1 MRDSRFVLGYHG
13 CDRELAEKIVLG
25 RQEVAISENEY
36 DWLGKG
42 AYFWENDP
50 RRALEWA
57 QWIARHPQH
66 AKHKIVQPTVV
77 GAILDKGNCLDLTDS
92 ESLRLVKETYEVF
105 RMVREYTAGEGLPNN
120 KPGFSGDEDLVKRYL
135 DCAMINFL
143 HELKDHSVDKNA
155 IPFDSV
161 RGIFVEGGEL
171 YPGAKIM
178 SRTHIQ
184 ICIRRPE
191 ASVVAYFLPRP
202 FETALDRIL

>member
-1 MRDSRFVLGYHG
+1 MYDSRFVLGYHG

-25 RQEVAISENEY
+25 RQEVAISENEH

-50 RRALEWA
+50 LRALEWA
-57 QWIARHPQH
+57 RWIARHPQH
-66 AKHKIVQPTVV
+66 SKHRIASPAVV
-77 GAILDKGNCLDLTDS
+77 GAILNKGNCLDLTDS
-92 ESLRLVKETYEVF
+92 ESLRLVKQTYEVF
-105 RMVREYTAGEGLPNN
+105 RMVQEYTSGEVLPVN

-143 HELKDHSVDKNA
+143 HELTDDPTVKGEA
-155 IPFDSV
+155 PFDSV

-191 ASVVAYFLPRP
+191 TSVVAYFLPRP